1 MSKALGLVGLIR
13 QTRRFSIKAR
23 ETPDHLIRPLHLY
36 LPKSHNQGPHKQVQM
51 QRVKTRLREKTM

>member
-1 MSKALGLVGLIR
+1 MSKALGWAGLIRTR
-13 QTRRFSIKAR
+13 QTRRCSIKAR

-51 QRVKTRLREKTM
+51 EWI